1 MNAELKPSDLTV
13 CSFFVCNRLRTDSTP
28 VVRSTLTVPVPKLFT
43 STLCSILRTSETS
56 TASVPKSADLPLG
69 GDELGFVSGSH
80 PVDKSK
86 TTDSCSKKENNVP
99 EKRSSL
105 QTENNSQDNC
115 PPRRASAQIKLTQNT
130 ATTGEAL
137 PESDPVP
144 QVAELKHSICFPQSL
159 AGKGNGVH
167 QDINTLQT
175 REETAPVSKAQK
187 TSLTNTSSTSTKQTI
202 CLQSSPSVSHSSLAQ
217 ARASLSSPQE
227 SPLSQNTTL
236 LPINPIPQPTRFTP
250 SPGLTDSVFHRD
262 RAQGT
267 GHTTTPHNSS
277 LSSADPDSKSGLDQD
292 VPSSQ
297 TSRLTTV
304 TKTHTCCQSSSP
316 NCYSRVPEDRRPQ
329 QASPSSQGNGGLPE
343 VHGPFHPDSNSASN
357 ISISGSAIKYHSKQS
372 HQTVYSLHES
382 LTSTCTQ
389 QCLHDPGMNP
399 SNPAKSTATPQP
411 ESQTQVL
418 AQQSNLHNTP
428 LLSPPHLL
436 TPDQDPNICQPLA
449 IREEIRLTPQ
459 IKGPPLP
466 AAPTLSQAQAES
478 LPQGKAS
485 KSGSSRF
492 TRPLSRATVM
502 EGSPVTLE
510 VEVTAQPEPTLTWWV
525 AYNQL
530 HNNTQ
535 AL

>member
-13 CSFFVCNRLRTDSTP
+13 CSFFVYNRLRTDSTP
-28 VVRSTLTVPVPKLFT
+28 VVQSTLTVPVPKLFT

-69 GDELGFVSGSH
+69 SDELGFVSVSH
-80 PVDKSK
+80 PIDKSK
-86 TTDSCSKKENNVP
+86 TADSCSKKENNVP
-99 EKRSSL
+99 EKRSPS
-105 QTENNSQDNC
+105 QNENNSQDKC
-115 PPRRASAQIKLTQNT
+115 PPRRTSTQIKLTQNT
-130 ATTGEAL
+130 ATVGEAL

-144 QVAELKHSICFPQSL
+144 QVAGLKHSICFPQSL
-159 AGKGNGVH
+159 AGEGNGFH
-167 QDINTLQT
+167 QDIDTLQT
-175 REETAPVSKAQK
+175 RAETAPVFKAQK
-187 TSLTNTSSTSTKQTI
+187 TSLTNTSYSTITKQTI
-202 CLQSSPSVSHSSLAQ
+202 CLQSSPSVSSLAQ

-227 SPLSQNTTL
+227 CPLSQNETL
-236 LPINPIPQPTRFTP
+236 LPINPMPQPTRFTP
-250 SPGLTDSVFHRD
+250 SPGLTDSVFHGD
-262 RAQGT
+262 RTQDT
-267 GHTTTPHNSS
+267 GLTTTPHNSS

-316 NCYSRVPEDRRPQ
+316 NCYSNVPENSRPQ

-343 VHGPFHPDSNSASN
+343 VHGPFHPDSNSVSN

-372 HQTVYSLHES
+372 HQTVHSLHES

-399 SNPAKSTATPQP
+399 SKSAATPQP

-418 AQQSNLHNTP
+418 SQQSNLHNTP
-428 LLSPPHLL
+428 LFSPPHLL
-436 TPDQDPNICQPLA
+436 TPDRDPNICQPLA

-466 AAPTLSQAQAES
+466 APPTLSQAQAEP

-485 KSGSSRF
+485 KSGPSRF
-492 TRPLSRATVM
+492 TRPLSRATIM